1 MNPKLQT
8 WAHVS
13 HQCKME
19 VRRLR
24 SLQQPQ
30 PRLNKML
37 EPQSQTHVSQQRK
50 MEMEMVRHQPQPR
63 LNKMLE
69 PQSQTHVSQQ
79 RKMEMEMVRHP
90 LQQLPPALCRHE
102 R

>member
-1 MNPKLQT
+1 
-8 WAHVS
+8 
-13 HQCKME
+13 
-19 VRRLR
+19 
-24 SLQQPQ
+24 
-30 PRLNKML
+30 ML
-37 EPQSQTHVSQQRK
+37 ELLSQTHVSQQRK

-90 LQQLPPALCRHE
+90 LLQLPPALCRHE